1 MKSGGRLRN
10 SRDDLFPDQRGWQW
24 ADPTQLRLDPAALDA
39 AVAFAVAN
47 DSDWPQSLFLP
58 DGRYVGNAY
67 AADAPP
73 HDCPIGIVRPRGPAA
88 GLVVRSGR
96 AVASWGDIDRPDT
109 SFSVAKSYLALLL
122 GVALDDGLIRAVDDP
137 VRRYMPADDDGFTD
151 PHNAGITW
159 RQLLRQTSE
168 WQGTLWGIPDSV
180 DRNRRWGPG
189 DEQPASDGERA
200 AEAPGSRWEYND
212 VRVNRLALALLR
224 VFRKPL
230 PDVLHDRIMDP
241 IGASSTWRWEGYRNS
256 IVEIDGTGMVSV
268 CGGSHWGGG
277 LFMSTSDHARTGWL
291 VANGGA
297 WRDHRIVSADWID
310 ALGEPGEAHP
320 QYGHLWW
327 TNRGSGLFPFAPES
341 SIFALGG
348 GNHLIWVDR
357 ELELVVVSRWIR
369 AEQCDG
375 LIERIVASIAA

>member
-1 MKSGGRLRN
+1 VKSGGRLRN

-168 WQGTLWGIPDSV
+168 WQGTLWGIADSV
-180 DRNRRWGPG
+180 DRKNTFI
-189 DEQPASDGERA
+189 DGEGFGAGGRVSLAGSPTGEGVYGWGGA
-200 AEAPGSRWEYND
+200 AGTIAF
-212 VRVNRLALALLR
+212 V
-224 VFRKPL
+224 
-230 PDVLHDRIMDP
+230 DR
-241 IGASSTWRWEGYRNS
+241 RRGYR
-256 IVEIDGTGMVSV
+256 V
-268 CGGSHWGGG
+268 GGYTQYMPSEA
-277 LFMSTSDHARTGWL
+277 LPFQ
-291 VANGGA
+291 
-297 WRDHRIVSADWID
+297 RDFGKAFYKDVMA
-310 ALGEPGEAHP
+310 
-320 QYGHLWW
+320 
-327 TNRGSGLFPFAPES
+327 
-341 SIFALGG
+341 
-348 GNHLIWVDR
+348 
-357 ELELVVVSRWIR
+357 
-369 AEQCDG
+369 
-375 LIERIVASIAA
+375 